1 MFDQLQS
8 LITQGEGQTVEF
20 KSSFQKEVIETVV
33 AFANAQGGKILIGV
47 SDEGKIIG
55 VELQKEILQGWINQ
69 IKTTTQPSIIVD
81 IH

>member
-33 AFANAQGGKILIGV
+33 AFANAQGGKI
-47 SDEGKIIG
+47 
-55 VELQKEILQGWINQ
+55 QR
-69 IKTTTQPSIIVD
+69 
-81 IH
+81 